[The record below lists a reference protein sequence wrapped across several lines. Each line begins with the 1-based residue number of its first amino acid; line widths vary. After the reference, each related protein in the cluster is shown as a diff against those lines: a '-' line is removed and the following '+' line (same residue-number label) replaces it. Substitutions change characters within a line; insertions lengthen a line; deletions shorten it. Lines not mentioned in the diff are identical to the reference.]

1 MQTILGA
8 LPRFSPEI
16 LIAAQIPHLIT
27 DLHWYISTPLI
38 TPTELVSKLANPE
51 GQQSAPKVSK
61 LPLPISDSPLVID
74 LPDGQ
79 KIVVGKMT
87 QGSVIEVAT
96 WRGVGRPDS
105 RTSRLMLG
113 MGTGNVND
121 DSDQESAQQ
130 NPQQRPAAPRKPE
143 GFAGVIF
150 TIEHFIKNF
159 SKINWSATFKALFA
173 SLTSKKAKTPKAP
186 RPVADAATARPAAEA
201 DIRPAITVAPVSEDA
216 DIEEWLNK
224 ITEKASRSTAGSQ
237 KPAAKKA
244 PAKKAA
250 VTKKATAKSTAKR
263 K

>member
-1 MQTILGA
+1 M
-8 LPRFSPEI
+8 
-16 LIAAQIPHLIT
+16 
-27 DLHWYISTPLI
+27 
-38 TPTELVSKLANPE
+38 VSKLANSE

-113 MGTGNVND
+113 MGTGNVNE
-121 DSDQESAQQ
+121 DSDQEAAQQ
-130 NPQQRPAAPRKPE
+130 NAQQRAAAPRKPE
-143 GFAGVIF
+143 GFAGVMF
-150 TIEHFIKNF
+150 SIEHFIKNF
-159 SKINWSATFKALFA
+159 SKINWSATFKALLA

-186 RPVADAATARPAAEA
+186 RPVADAAVRPVSEP
-201 DIRPAITVAPVSEDA
+201 DVRPAITVAPVSEDA

-224 ITEKASRSTAGSQ
+224 ITEKASRSTSGSN

-250 VTKKATAKSTAKR
+250 VTKKAAAKSTAKR

>member
-1 MQTILGA
+1 M
-8 LPRFSPEI
+8 
-16 LIAAQIPHLIT
+16 
-27 DLHWYISTPLI
+27 
-38 TPTELVSKLANPE
+38 ANAE

-113 MGTGNVND
+113 MGTGNVNED
-121 DSDQESAQQ
+121 ADQEAAQQ
-130 NPQQRPAAPRKPE
+130 NSQQRSSAPRKPK

-150 TIEHFIKNF
+150 TIEHFVKNF
-159 SKINWSATFKALFA
+159 SKINWSATFKALLA
-173 SLTSKKAKTPKAP
+173 SMTSKKAKQPKEP
-186 RPVADAATARPAAEA
+186 RPVAPAPAAPA
-201 DIRPAITVAPVSEDA
+201 VDHDIRPGITVSTSEDA

-224 ITEKASRSTAGSQ
+224 ISEKAARSTSSTS

-244 PAKKAA
+244 PAKKAT
-250 VTKKATAKSTAKR
+250 VTKKATAKSTTKR

>member
-1 MQTILGA
+1 MKSARLTSLA
-8 LPRFSPEI
+8 R
-16 LIAAQIPHLIT
+16 
-27 DLHWYISTPLI
+27 
-38 TPTELVSKLANPE
+38 LVSRLANQE
-51 GQQSAPKVSK
+51 SEKAAPKVSK

-121 DSDQESAQQ
+121 DSDQENTQQ
-130 NPQQRPAAPRKPE
+130 NSSQRPAAQQKPK
-143 GFAGVIF
+143 GFAGVFFSIKYF
-150 TIEHFIKNF
+150 LKNF
-159 SKINWSATFKALFA
+159 SKINWSATLKSIIA
-173 SLTSKKAKTPKAP
+173 SMTSKKVKTPKVSKTSASP
-186 RPVADAATARPAAEA
+186 QVTPVTENDV
-201 DIRPAITVAPVSEDA
+201 RPAITVAPISEDA

-224 ITEKASRSTAGSQ
+224 ITEKASRSTSSAS
-237 KPAAKKA
+237 KPSAKKS

>member
-1 MQTILGA
+1 M
-8 LPRFSPEI
+8 
-16 LIAAQIPHLIT
+16 
-27 DLHWYISTPLI
+27 ISARSISLAR
-38 TPTELVSKLANPE
+38 LVLRLANQE
-51 GQQSAPKVSK
+51 SEKTAPKVSK

-121 DSDQESAQQ
+121 DSDQENAQQ
-130 NPQQRPAAPRKPE
+130 SSSQRPAAPRKPK

-150 TIEHFIKNF
+150 SIQYFFKNF
-159 SKINWSATFKALFA
+159 TKINWSATLKALVA
-173 SLTSKKAKTPKAP
+173 SMTSKKVKTPKAAKDSATSQVT
-186 RPVADAATARPAAEA
+186 PVTENDV
-201 DIRPAITVAPVSEDA
+201 RPAITVAPVSEDA

-224 ITEKASRSTAGSQ
+224 ITEKASRSTSSTK
-237 KPAAKKA
+237 KPTAKKS
-244 PAKKAA
+244 PAKKGA

>member
-1 MQTILGA
+1 M
-8 LPRFSPEI
+8 
-16 LIAAQIPHLIT
+16 
-27 DLHWYISTPLI
+27 ISARSTSLAR
-38 TPTELVSKLANPE
+38 LVSRLANQE

-113 MGTGNVND
+113 MGTGNVNE
-121 DSDQESAQQ
+121 DSDQETTQQ
-130 NPQQRPAAPRKPE
+130 NPQQRPAAPKKPK

-150 TIEHFIKNF
+150 SIQYFMKNF
-159 SKINWSATFKALFA
+159 SKINWLATFKALLA
-173 SLTSKKAKTPKAP
+173 SLTSKKAKAPKAP
-186 RPVADAATARPAAEA
+186 RSVAESASTSSVAT
-201 DIRPAITVAPVSEDA
+201 DVRPAITVAPVSEDA
-216 DIEEWLNK
+216 EIEEWLNK
-224 ITEKASRSTAGSQ
+224 ITEKASRSTSGSN
-237 KPAAKKA
+237 KPAAKKT

-250 VTKKATAKSTAKR
+250 VTKKAAAKSTAKR

>member
-1 MQTILGA
+1 L
-8 LPRFSPEI
+8 
-16 LIAAQIPHLIT
+16 
-27 DLHWYISTPLI
+27 
-38 TPTELVSKLANPE
+38 KLANQE
-51 GQQSAPKVSK
+51 GEKSAPKVSK

-87 QGSVIEVAT
+87 SGSVIEVAT

-113 MGTGNVND
+113 MGSGNVND
-121 DSDQESAQQ
+121 DSDEDASQQ
-130 NPQQRPAAPRKPE
+130 PGPARPPVSKKPQ

-150 TIEHFIKNF
+150 TVEQFFKNF
-159 SKINWSATFKALFA
+159 SRINWSATAKALLQ
-173 SLTSKKAKTPKAP
+173 SITSKKSKKAK
-186 RPVADAATARPAAEA
+186 RPVENTSTVETPAPAVIA
-201 DIRPAITVAPVSEDA
+201 PAITVAPVSEDA
-216 DIEEWLNK
+216 EIEAWLNS
-224 ITEKASRSTAGSQ
+224 ITEKAARSTSKS

-250 VTKKATAKSTAKR
+250 VTKKAAPKSTNKR

>member
-1 MQTILGA
+1 
-8 LPRFSPEI
+8 
-16 LIAAQIPHLIT
+16 
-27 DLHWYISTPLI
+27 
-38 TPTELVSKLANPE
+38 LVSKLANPE
-51 GQQSAPKVSK
+51 GQQAAPKVSK

-113 MGTGNVND
+113 MGTGNVNE
-121 DSDQESAQQ
+121 DSDQEAAQA
-130 NPQQRPAAPRKPE
+130 NAQQRPAAPRKPK

-159 SKINWSATFKALFA
+159 NKINWSATAKALIA
-173 SLTSKKAKTPKAP
+173 SVTSKKSKAP
-186 RPVADAATARPAAEA
+186 KRPQNSPSASVAPVVEP
-201 DIRPAITVAPVSEDA
+201 DIRPEVKISQASEDA

-224 ITEKASRSTAGSQ
+224 ISEKAARSTSSTSKSAT
-237 KPAAKKA
+237 KKA

-250 VTKKATAKSTAKR
+250 VTKKATAKSSAKR